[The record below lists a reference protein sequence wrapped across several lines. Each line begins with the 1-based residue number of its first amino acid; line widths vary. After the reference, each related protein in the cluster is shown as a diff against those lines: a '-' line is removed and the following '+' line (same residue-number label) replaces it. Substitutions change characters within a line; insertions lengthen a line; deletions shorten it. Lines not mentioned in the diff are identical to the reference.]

1 MEAALHLSE
10 LLHLLFSQTKYDDNF
25 TRQGRAAIFQKQSHT
40 KGFASSFAD
49 SLAHS
54 LIKSILKNVSVSV
67 CNLFELLISAF
78 HGPLAE

>member
-25 TRQGRAAIFQKQSHT
+25 TRQGRAAIFQKQLHT

-49 SLAHS
+49 SLAHQ
-54 LIKSILKNVSVSV
+54 INFEKRFCV
-67 CNLFELLISAF
+67 CL
-78 HGPLAE
+78 

>member
-40 KGFASSFAD
+40 KGFASSFVD
-49 SLAHS
+49 SLAHQM
-54 LIKSILKNVSVSV
+54 KNVRVSV
-67 CNLFELLISAF
+67 CNLFEFPNCLSF
-78 HGPLAE
+78 